1 MKKKN
6 KKKEEISISDSEISS
21 IKKIS
26 NSEVKY
32 NNSMSRVLSPHKV
45 KLWVEKVKIKNKLL
59 KRRTFMVILSKIK
72 QWKLKSKLNN

>member
-32 NNSMSRVLSPHKV
+32 NNSMSRVLIPHKV

>member
-21 IKKIS
+21 IKKLS

-32 NNSMSRVLSPHKV
+32 KNSMSRVLSTHKV
-45 KLWVEKVKIKNKLL
+45 KLWVKKVKIKNKLL

-72 QWKLKSKLNN
+72 QWKLKSNLNN